1 MKYLFFMLVF
11 ISHFTLALCPPERPE
26 PVRITLTQQ
35 HTLKD
40 SWLMFGETAD
50 HSSQL
55 QLWEGYPGRLRA
67 QLDLKN
73 AGLPTH
79 IQAKPLI
86 EDANLD
92 GVADYFWVMG
102 VDGQLWRLGWQDG
115 QFMPPQLMADLRDS
129 GLKFLASAGLLRSR
143 LPSTLAPLAWR
154 QAEQQLALFIAR
166 DMASGHDTLIMLRF
180 AVNHATDNITQF
192 SQLQDRTLFT
202 AYEQTNS
209 LAADYWRALLANAG
223 WYVQFPG
230 KVSATPNVIAGVIYA
245 PVANTV
251 HPDACVTEQ
260 TEQMLYALHL
270 HTATPIYAKRNQSIP
285 YVPDANLTLAT
296 DVNNQLVLVLSVE
309 DASIPVLDNLLKISK
324 ACHDCT
330 EPLELDKYPLWRRLA
345 TYRSE
350 LGAY

>member
-1 MKYLFFMLVF
+1 MKYFLFMLVF
-11 ISHFTLALCPPERPE
+11 ISHSSAALCPPERPE
-26 PVRITLTQQ
+26 PVRVTLTQQ
-35 HTLKD
+35 QTLTE

-50 HSSQL
+50 HFSQL
-55 QLWEGYPGRLRA
+55 QLWEGYPGRLHA
-67 QLDLKN
+67 QLDLKH
-73 AGLPTH
+73 ADLSSTF
-79 IQAKPLI
+79 QAQPLI

-92 GVADYFWVMG
+92 GIADHFWIMG
-102 VDGQLWRLGWQDG
+102 VDGQLWRLGWQEG

-129 GLKFLASAGLLRSR
+129 GLRFLASAGLLRTR

-154 QAEQQLALFIAR
+154 QADQQLALFIAR
-166 DMASGHDTLIMLRF
+166 DKVTGHDSLVMLRF
-180 AVNHATDNITQF
+180 AVNHTTDNITQF

-202 AYEQTNS
+202 ASEQTNP
-209 LAADYWRALLANAG
+209 LAADDWRALLANRG

-251 HPDACVTEQ
+251 DPDACVTEQ
-260 TEQMLYALHL
+260 TEQTLYALHL

-285 YVPDANLTLAT
+285 YVPNANLTLAT
-296 DVNNQLVLVLSVE
+296 DLNNQLVLVLSVD
-309 DASIPVLDNLLKISK
+309 DATIPVLDNLLKISK

-330 EPLELDKYPLWRRLA
+330 EPLKLDKYPLWRRLA